1 MKKIITVSLEEE
13 EIEMATKDAPRGNRS
28 AYIGD
33 LIRNGH
39 LMARIPK
46 VGIKEMFYE
55 KLDEAAER
63 VRENNREDK

>member
-1 MKKIITVSLEEE
+1 MKKIITVNLEEG

-33 LIRNGH
+33 LIRNAH

-46 VGIKEMFYE
+46 VGIKQMFYDQ
-55 KLDEAAER
+55 LDEAAER
-63 VRENNREDK
+63 VRQDGKE